1 MDNDKIRLH
10 IHPVIDKVQ
19 EEKKVIQVSDQQTML
34 LPLAETTSRETDT
47 TVELDSAQIIVLGG
61 LMQDSARTSQ
71 TGSEK
76 LGLYPSHNDEGET
89 TELVILLKA
98 TTIKNNGSWTDE
110 IKKMQKKFNNNM
122 LTPVNK

>member
-76 LGLYPSHNDEGET
+76 LGLSPSHNDEGET